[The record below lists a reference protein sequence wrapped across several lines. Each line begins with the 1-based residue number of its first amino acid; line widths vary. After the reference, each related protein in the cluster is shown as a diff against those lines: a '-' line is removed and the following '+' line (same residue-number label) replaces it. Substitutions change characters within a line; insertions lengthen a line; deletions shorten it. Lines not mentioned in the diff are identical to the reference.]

1 MSRNNFCSTKWKYS
15 ITKGVDKII
24 YQTIFKYLEIYSFSF
39 HLKVCEWLTVPTSNI
54 DFRYKEI
61 VRLSS
66 VITIKSN
73 FFKRE
78 KKLSAK
84 AIKMTSVFIQRKFIL
99 YFIDASKF
107 QKKVYTWIC
116 HFFLSNLNLMRWK

>member
-1 MSRNNFCSTKWKYS
+1 MNDF
-15 ITKGVDKII
+15 
-24 YQTIFKYLEIYSFSF
+24 
-39 HLKVCEWLTVPTSNI
+39 TVPTSNI

-61 VRLSS
+61 VRLGS

-73 FFKRE
+73 FYKRE

-99 YFIDASKF
+99 YSIDASKF
-107 QKKVYTWIC
+107 QKKVYT
-116 HFFLSNLNLMRWK
+116 

>member
-1 MSRNNFCSTKWKYS
+1 M
-15 ITKGVDKII
+15 
-24 YQTIFKYLEIYSFSF
+24 YSFSF
-39 HLKVCEWLTVPTSNI
+39 HLNVCEWLAVSTSNI
-54 DFRYKEI
+54 DFTYKEI
-61 VRLSS
+61 VRFGS

-84 AIKMTSVFIQRKFIL
+84 AIKMTSVFIQKRFIL

-107 QKKVYTWIC
+107 QKKVYT
-116 HFFLSNLNLMRWK
+116 